1 MPSGRGVVSVVVAET
16 RREQIVDGLC
26 KVMARRGY
34 ERASIL
40 QIARAAGLTPG
51 LLHYHFKSKEHILVA
66 LVERLAGQ
74 LHARVEAR
82 IGGARAPRERIGR
95 FIDVHLDLDDA
106 DPDALACWVAIG
118 AEAVLK
124 PAVRRIYAG
133 AIDEDRAVLL
143 QLVQDALHDEGRP
156 LMLGG
161 AIASAILAA
170 IQGMYQLAATA
181 PDVVPPGTAASSVR
195 RMADGL
201 LGSEARRRGGRS

>member
-1 MPSGRGVVSVVVAET
+1 VSVVVGET

-26 KVMARRGY
+26 RVMARRGY

-51 LLHYHFKSKEHILVA
+51 LLHYHFKSKERMLLA
-66 LVERLAGQ
+66 LVERLTGR
-74 LHARVEAR
+74 LRGRLDARLST
-82 IGGARAPRERIGR
+82 ARAPRERIGG
-95 FIDVHLDLDDA
+95 FIDVHLGLDEA

-124 PAVRRIYAG
+124 PAVRRVYAQ
-133 AIDEDRAVLL
+133 ALEEDREVLL
-143 QLVQDALHDEGRP
+143 QLVQDALRDEGRP

-170 IQGMYQLAATA
+170 IQGMYQLAATT

-201 LGSEARRRGGRS
+201 LDSEARRRGGRS